1 MLFTDSEYEV
11 VIFMGF
17 WVIFN
22 RKKNKIRFG
31 SLYGH
36 QNRCASEAVVLGLVS
51 TGKIT
56 TDSKSHIKMV
66 KLPFAKFYTYDI

>member
-1 MLFTDSEYEV
+1 MLLTDSEYEV

-22 RKKNKIRFG
+22 RKKTIKYISGSRCGHRNRF
-31 SLYGH
+31 
-36 QNRCASEAVVLGLVS
+36 ASEAVVLGLVS
-51 TGKIT
+51 TGEIT

-66 KLPFAKFYTYDI
+66 KLPFAKF